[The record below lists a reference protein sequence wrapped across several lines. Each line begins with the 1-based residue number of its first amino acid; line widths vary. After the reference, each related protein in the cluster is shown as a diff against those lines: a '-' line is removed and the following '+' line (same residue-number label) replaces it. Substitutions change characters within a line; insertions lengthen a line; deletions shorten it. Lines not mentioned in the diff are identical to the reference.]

1 MYWGSGPSLGLLTVF
16 GYLLFVC
23 GAALLWRQRNFVNLW
38 AQDEYGSLRRG
49 VSRHAACP
57 GAFGLREEA
66 RFKLLP
72 KCFLPALEPARRVV
86 INRAAALL
94 LIGPILFLLDFWL

>member
-1 MYWGSGPSLGLLTVF
+1 MYRGSGPSLGLLAVF
-16 GYLLFVC
+16 GYLLFVG
-23 GAALLWRQRNFVNLW
+23 GAALLWRQRSFLNLW

-72 KCFLPALEPARRVV
+72 NCFLPTLEPARRTV

-94 LIGPILFLLDFWL
+94 LIGPILFLLDFFV